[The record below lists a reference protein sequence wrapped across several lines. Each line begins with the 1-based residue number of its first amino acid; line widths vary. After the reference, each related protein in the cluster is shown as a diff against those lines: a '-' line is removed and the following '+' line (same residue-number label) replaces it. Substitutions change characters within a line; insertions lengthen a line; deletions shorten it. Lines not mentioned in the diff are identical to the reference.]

1 MKKRTRSIAFAL
13 LLLLSVGATAAA
25 REDFAAAN
33 RLYEQGRYAEALP
46 VYLKVADQFPS
57 GRGGAATDWQVPY
70 NIANCH
76 YKLGNYLQAKVH
88 YLKARRLRPLE
99 PAVAR
104 NIAMTNRHFLDDAR
118 LPDPDFVTRAVQM
131 LESRVSLD
139 ALSVMLLLA
148 ALLFNAFLFLLLT
161 RGRSRKLLYALGFSL
176 LLVAG
181 LGACHVGRAAALGRS
196 DTAVIRE
203 EGSPLRSGPG
213 EDHTVLFKVNPGLEV
228 RIIDRSGEW
237 VQVTASERIAGWIE
251 TKRLVLI

>member
-1 MKKRTRSIAFAL
+1 MKKRTRPIAFAL
-13 LLLLSVGATAAA
+13 LLLLSAGATAAV

-46 VYLKVADQFPS
+46 VYLNIARQAS
-57 GRGGAATDWQVPY
+57 DWQVLY

-99 PAVAR
+99 PAIAR

-118 LPDPDFVTRAVQM
+118 LPEPDFVTRAVQT
-131 LESRVSLD
+131 LESWVSMD
-139 ALSVMLLLA
+139 TLSVMLLLA

-161 RGRSRKLLYALGFSL
+161 RGRSRKRLYALGFSL

-181 LGACHVGRAAALGRS
+181 LGACHVARAAALGGS
-196 DTAVIRE
+196 DTAVIQE
-203 EGSPLRSGPG
+203 ENSPLRSGPG
-213 EDHTVLFKVNPGLEV
+213 EDNTVLFKVNPGLEV
-228 RIIDRSGEW
+228 RIIDRSGDW

-251 TKRLVLI
+251 KKRLVLI

>member
-1 MKKRTRSIAFAL
+1 MKKRTRPIVFAL
-13 LLLLSVGATAAA
+13 LLLLGAGATASA

-33 RLYEQGRYAEALP
+33 RLYEQGHYAEALAT
-46 VYLKVADQFPS
+46 YLKVARQAPP
-57 GRGGAATDWQVPY
+57 GRGGAAADWQVLY

-99 PAVAR
+99 PAIAR
-104 NIAMTNRHFLDDAR
+104 NIAMTDRHFLDDAR
-118 LPDPDFVTRAVQM
+118 LPEPDFVTRSVQT
-131 LESRVSLD
+131 LESWVSMD

-161 RGRSRKLLYALGFSL
+161 RGRDRRRLYALGFSL

-196 DTAVIRE
+196 DSAVIQE
-203 EGSPLRSGPG
+203 ENSPLRSGPG
-213 EDHTVLFKVNPGLEV
+213 EDNTVLFKVNPGLEV
-228 RIIDRSGEW
+228 RIIDRSGAW

-251 TKRLVLI
+251 KKRLILI